1 MITIITGTPGSGKTL
16 YCIQKLLLP
25 IVGTHIPQ
33 EVDGVTTMHPRTIYT
48 NINGLQLDHELI
60 DGGENQ
66 GLRDW
71 HLWAKPGSVIVFD
84 EVQKIWPPRANG
96 SKVPEDIM
104 ALETHRHMGVDFIL
118 ITQGPML
125 IDRNLHML
133 CGRHLHVRRVAN
145 LPFATIYE
153 WDAMSR
159 GLNYKASVNRIKYW
173 YNKAVFKLY
182 KSSSLHTKQP
192 RRLPAVLW
200 GLLLGAGLLA
210 WKGPVVY
217 ESIYGG
223 KSAIAAPASSAPKG
237 ESNQVKT
244 QHAKAEQEH
253 QKPAEPLLPKV
264 SGCIST
270 AKRCSC
276 FTDQGEQIE
285 MGVQFCESTTR
296 ARPDI
301 LAGGSVDWYPDP
313 APKREPEYLG
323 WTGTVVGTQKGWQF

>member
-16 YCIQKLLLP
+16 YTVHKLLQS

-33 EVDGVTTMHPRTIYT
+33 DVDGVTVMHERTIYT
-48 NINGLQLDHELI
+48 NINGLLLDHELI
-60 DGGENQ
+60 DGSDTG
-66 GLRDW
+66 GLRNW
-71 HLWAKPGSVIVFD
+71 HEWAKPGSVICFD

-145 LPFATIYE
+145 MPFATVYE

-159 GLNYKASVNRIKYW
+159 TLNFKSSVNRIKYF
-173 YNKAVFKLY
+173 YSKAAYKLY

-200 GLLLGAGLLA
+200 GVLLAFGLLG
-210 WKGPVVY
+210 WKGPTVY
-217 ESIYGG
+217 ASLQ
-223 KSAIAAPASSAPKG
+223 KPTPQAHAQASDKKDKDTPAAPAPDQTVVA
-237 ESNQVKT
+237 QAHVL
-244 QHAKAEQEH
+244 A
-253 QKPAEPLLPKV
+253 
-264 SGCIST
+264 GCMQTSQ
-270 AKRCSC
+270 RCSC
-276 FTDQGEQIE
+276 YTDKGAQIE
-285 MGVQFCESTTR
+285 MDPGSCQSTTR
-296 ARPDI
+296 APPDT
-301 LAGGSVDWYPDP
+301 LGGGNLDWGQSTVTLPS
-313 APKREPEYLG
+313 APV
-323 WTGTVVGTQKGWQF
+323 WTGTVVSPRTGNYF